1 MRIALITDRP
11 FGAREQAMLSRLEV
25 GLTHEGV
32 RVVRAWP
39 GSAPA
44 GAPRSAFASAVAYAD
59 EGLRFTLPLRAAAL
73 AQALEQANPAT
84 STERPIDLVHAF
96 GEGCWDIASHAAE
109 LLDAPL
115 VLEVWS
121 PAAANAAARIVRR
134 VGSPANS
141 DARAG
146 APAITRALLAS
157 DATLAEACARA
168 IPGAP
173 VRIAPWGVHA
183 SEEPRPPWTGRDPAL
198 AVAAI
203 VIGSGADERA
213 CAGAL
218 TGLAGACEADPRLTL
233 FVDAAIVRRRRSL
246 WRSIKS
252 AGALGRFSLVEG
264 LEARRDLTVRADLLI
279 QPEALGER
287 RSVTLDALAS
297 GLLVLARRD
306 AGVPALSGE
315 AGSPAALVEAPSAEA
330 WRHAALAVLRDPSRA
345 DEMRRAGAE
354 WAAAHAAAS
363 AHVRATL
370 DAYEW
375 IVGAGALPFAA
386 AR

>member
-1 MRIALITDRP
+1 
-11 FGAREQAMLSRLEV
+11 MLSRLEV

-59 EGLRFTLPLRAAAL
+59 EGLRVTIPLRAAAL

-96 GEGCWDIASHAAE
+96 GEGCWDIASRAAE

-121 PAAANAAARIVRR
+121 PAAAHAAARIFRR
-134 VGSPANS
+134 VGSPATA
-141 DARAG
+141 DGRAG
-146 APAITRALLAS
+146 ASAPGVSRALLAPDS
-157 DATLAEACARA
+157 ALAEACARA
-168 IPGAP
+168 VPGAP
-173 VRIAPWGVHA
+173 TRVAPWGVHA
-183 SEEPRPPWTGRDPAL
+183 SEEPRPAWTGRDPTL
-198 AVAAI
+198 AVSAI

-218 TGLAGACEADPRLTL
+218 SGLAGACEAEPRLTF

-246 WRSIKS
+246 WRSLKS

-287 RSVTLDALAS
+287 RSVTLDALAN

-315 AGSPAALVEAPSAEA
+315 AGSPAALVEAPSPEA
-330 WRHAALAVLRDPSRA
+330 WRHAALAVLRDPGRA
-345 DEMRRAGAE
+345 DDMRRAGAE
-354 WAAAHAAAS
+354 WAGAHAAAS

-370 DAYEW
+370 DAYES
-375 IVGAGALPFAA
+375 IVGVGALPFAA